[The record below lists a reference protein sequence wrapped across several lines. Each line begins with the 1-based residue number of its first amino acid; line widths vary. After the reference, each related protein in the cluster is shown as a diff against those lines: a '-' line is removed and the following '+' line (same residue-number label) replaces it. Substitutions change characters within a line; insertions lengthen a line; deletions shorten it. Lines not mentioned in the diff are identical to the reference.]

1 MTDKTILLEYIWP
14 LVKHSWLKWS
24 CDKYNM

>member
-1 MTDKTILLEYIWP
+1 MDETILLEHIWP

-24 CDKYNM
+24 CDKYNT